1 MSGNIF
7 LDALFWFFAI
17 NGIFSIL
24 IDVISFFC
32 SHAKTNA
39 AAKQCIVLPVKN
51 SQSDVEALLRSIVW
65 QNLHNKNGGC
75 VPDIFVVDLGSD
87 DETPKI
93 LERICK
99 DYDFI
104 HVTDKEGYIDL
115 IRKLS

>member
-1 MSGNIF
+1 MSGNVF

-24 IDVISFFC
+24 IDIISFFY
-32 SHAKTNA
+32 SRINTDATA
-39 AAKQCIVLPVKN
+39 ERCIVLPVKN
-51 SQSDVEALLRSIVW
+51 SQNDIEALLRSVVW
-65 QNLHNKNGGC
+65 QNLHNKNGGS

-115 IRKLS
+115 IRKMS

>member
-24 IDVISFFC
+24 IDIISFFY
-32 SHAKTNA
+32 SRANTATA
-39 AAKQCIVLPVKN
+39 AEQCIILPVKN
-51 SQSDVEALLRSIVW
+51 NQNDIEALLRSVVW

-75 VPDIFVVDLGSD
+75 VPDIFVVDLGSN
-87 DETPKI
+87 DETPEI
-93 LERICK
+93 LKRICD

-115 IRKLS
+115 IRKMG